1 MENKEIV
8 EKALTALRESSAE
21 FKAAAIELKG
31 SRGFFAILKTAG
43 KVIPPLVREIEAN
56 VKALGPEIAGAKK
69 RELVLEGIMSLL
81 PPLPW
86 WAPEWLVRK
95 LLGRAID
102 LAVAE
107 LNKRLGKNW

>member
-1 MENKEIV
+1 MDEKEIAQ
-8 EKALTALRESSAE
+8 KALKALKESSAE
-21 FKAAAIELKG
+21 AKAALIELKG

-43 KVIPPLVREIEAN
+43 RVVPPLVKGIEAQVN
-56 VKALGPEIAGAKK
+56 TLGPGFTGEKK
-69 RELVLEGIMSLL
+69 RELALEAIMSVL

-86 WAPEWLVRK
+86 WAPEWLIRNA
-95 LLGRAID
+95 LGRAID